1 MYCSFQGGV
10 LHLYCERCREIG
22 SGLFGKHS
30 AMAAMFSFFPRMKTM
45 NAKRFLIGQVSKPI
59 TTLHLFVGRYT
70 VRIAHDAELAINKYG
85 GFVVPVYAKFLERIF
100 PSRTPGKIKAEVEY
114 FIYFSALQVCCKC

>member
-1 MYCSFQGGV
+1 
-10 LHLYCERCREIG
+10 
-22 SGLFGKHS
+22 
-30 AMAAMFSFFPRMKTM
+30 M

-100 PSRTPGKIKAEVEY
+100 SPRTPGKIKPEVEY
-114 FIYFSALQVCCKC
+114 FIYFSVLHDQVCCKC